1 VTAVPFS
8 ARQEAHLT
16 SRKRS
21 APRSPNALSEAWEIR
36 TQQVKAETAAAS
48 AASDAKSARLK
59 ALRLEKE
66 REEALASPDAVKVSA
81 PKKPRMK
88 RFVVK

>member
-1 VTAVPFS
+1 VTAVPSF

-48 AASDAKSARLK
+48 AANDAKSARLK

-66 REEALASPDAVKVSA
+66 REEALTAPKNDKAAA

>member
-1 VTAVPFS
+1 
-8 ARQEAHLT
+8 
-16 SRKRS
+16 
-21 APRSPNALSEAWEIR
+21 LSEAWEIR
-36 TQQVKAETAAAS
+36 TQQVKAESAAAN

-66 REEALASPDAVKVSA
+66 REEALASPKDDKASA